1 MPKHIVRL
9 LWLAII
15 AFVAAMAAREY
26 FIDPS
31 YYRFGNYRA
40 DAVVEIAALVPIIQ
54 GPESCQSCHAERH
67 LAWSESTHRVV
78 KCEVCHG
85 AAGEH
90 PDNRPLQIPDDPVRL
105 CAQCHEAMPARPAN
119 QPQIILG
126 QHPYPSDVVLVCTQC
141 HDSHSPGFGGP
152 VRAESQ
158 AGPEEPEESEES
170 EESVESA
177 GIASLI
183 ANCGACHG
191 DRGQGLGT
199 FSALAGKEAEYLAEE
214 LNKFKSGTRQEP
226 MMNAI
231 MQPISDTDIIELAEH
246 YASVPPE

>member
-9 LWLAII
+9 IWLAII
-15 AFVAAMAAREY
+15 AFVAAMAARVY

-40 DAVVEIAALVPIIQ
+40 DAVVEIAADVPIIQ

-90 PDNRPLQIPDDPVRL
+90 PVNGPLQIPDDPVRL
-105 CAQCHEAMPARPAN
+105 CSQCHEAMPARPAN

-152 VRAESQ
+152 VTAAPQ
-158 AGPEEPEESEES
+158 AGAEEPEEPEKPE
-170 EESVESA
+170 ESA

-191 DRGQGLGT
+191 DRGQGLGA
-199 FSALAGKEAEYLAEE
+199 FSALAGKEAEYLAGE